1 MSSSTVG
8 VGVDDLVTGEAVALE
23 LPAAG
28 IAIRALSGFVDVV
41 IAGMALFA
49 GLFLVSLMSL
59 SADAAIIG
67 AALTVLVALVTV
79 GLPTTMETL
88 TRGRSVGKLATGLRT
103 VRDDAGPIGFRH
115 ALTRALVGFVEIW
128 LLLGVPALIS
138 GLVSNKGK
146 RLGDYAAGTYV
157 VRERV
162 HLTLPPPPMMPPHL
176 AAWAAGADI
185 ARLPDGLAMAVRQF
199 LMRAPLLSPPS
210 RATLGVQLHD
220 EVVTYV
226 APQPP
231 RHPSRGR
238 ARGGHR
244 RSAAPRLDPAAAR
257 RRAAPSAHPGGPD
270 RHHLHVASATEVR
283 SCLRRSGPAQ
293 LPAIIVRPAISM
305 GLVWSLAAMVQHR
318 HSTNNETWVSPSETQ
333 ARVPDRGRRASSRS
347 VEGGRR

>member
-1 MSSSTVG
+1 MSNSTVG

-28 IAIRALSGFVDVV
+28 IALRALSGFLDLL
-41 IAGMALFA
+41 IAGVAMWI
-49 GLFLVSLMSL
+49 GLFVATTTTLN
-59 SADAAIIG
+59 ADDAIIG
-67 AALTVLVALVTV
+67 VAMTVLVALVSV
-79 GLPTTMETL
+79 VLPTMLETL

-128 LLLGVPALIS
+128 ALFGVPALVS
-138 GLVSNKGK
+138 AMVSNKGK

-162 HLTLPPPPMMPPHL
+162 HMTLPPPPMMPPHL

-199 LMRAPLLSPPS
+199 LMRAPLLSPQS

-220 EVVTYV
+220 EVVTYL

-231 RHPSRGR
+231 AGTHPELVL
-238 ARGGHR
+238 
-244 RSAAPRLDPAAAR
+244 AAVIADR
-257 RRAAPSAHPGGPD
+257 RRRDAIRLLRDAA
-270 RHHLHVASATEVR
+270 
-283 SCLRRSGPAQ
+283 LRRRLIPADPIDS
-293 LPAIIVRPAISM
+293 LPR
-305 GLVWSLAAMVQHR
+305 
-318 HSTNNETWVSPSETQ
+318 
-333 ARVPDRGRRASSRS
+333 
-347 VEGGRR
+347 

>member
-28 IAIRALSGFVDVV
+28 IAIRALSGFVDIV
-41 IAGMALFA
+41 IAVIALFA
-49 GLFLVSLMSL
+49 GLFGVIAMTMN
-59 SADAAIIG
+59 ADAAIFG
-67 AALTVLVALVTV
+67 AAMTVLVALVTV

-88 TRGRSVGKLATGLRT
+88 TRGRSVGKIATGLRT

-115 ALTRALVGFVEIW
+115 SLTRALVGFVEIW
-128 LLLGVPALIS
+128 VMSGVPALVS
-138 GLVSNKGK
+138 GLVSNKCK

-199 LMRAPLLSPPS
+199 LMRAPLLSPQS
-210 RATLGVQLHD
+210 RATLGVQLCD

-231 RHPSRGR
+231 VGIHPEVVL
-238 ARGGHR
+238 
-244 RSAAPRLDPAAAR
+244 AAVIADR
-257 RRAAPSAHPGGPD
+257 RRRDSIRLQRDG
-270 RHHLHVASATEVR
+270 E
-283 SCLRRSGPAQ
+283 LRRRLIPAD
-293 LPAIIVRPAISM
+293 PIDTS
-305 GLVWSLAAMVQHR
+305 
-318 HSTNNETWVSPSETQ
+318 ST
-333 ARVPDRGRRASSRS
+333 
-347 VEGGRR
+347 

>member
-28 IAIRALSGFVDVV
+28 IAIRALSGVLDLLIAAVAMFV
-41 IAGMALFA
+41 
-49 GLFLVSLMSL
+49 GLFVATAMTQN
-59 SADAAIIG
+59 ADDALIG
-67 AALTVLVALVTV
+67 AAMTVLLALVSV

-128 LLLGVPALIS
+128 ALSGVPALVS
-138 GLVSNKGK
+138 GLVSHKGK

-162 HLTLPPPPMMPPHL
+162 HMTLPPPPMMPLQL

-199 LMRAPLLSPPS
+199 LMRAPRLSPQS
-210 RATLGVQLHD
+210 RAALGVQLRD

-231 RHPSRGR
+231 VGIHPEVVL
-238 ARGGHR
+238 
-244 RSAAPRLDPAAAR
+244 AAVIADR
-257 RRAAPSAHPGGPD
+257 RRRDAIRLQRDAA
-270 RHHLHVASATEVR
+270 
-283 SCLRRSGPAQ
+283 LRRRLIPADPIDE
-293 LPAIIVRPAISM
+293 LS
-305 GLVWSLAAMVQHR
+305 
-318 HSTNNETWVSPSETQ
+318 
-333 ARVPDRGRRASSRS
+333 
-347 VEGGRR
+347 

>member
-1 MSSSTVG
+1 MSSSTLG

-28 IAIRALSGFVDVV
+28 IAIRALSGALDLLVAVV
-41 IAGMALFA
+41 ALVI
-49 GLFLVSLMSL
+49 GLTVATMMTGN
-59 SADAAIIG
+59 ADDAIIG
-67 AALTVLVALVTV
+67 VAMTVLIALVSV
-79 GLPTTMETL
+79 GLPTAMETL

-128 LLLGVPALIS
+128 TLFGVPALVS
-138 GLVSNKGK
+138 GLVSSKGK

-162 HLTLPPPPMMPPHL
+162 HMTLPPPPMMPPQL

-199 LMRAPLLSPPS
+199 LMRAPLLSPQS
-210 RATLGVQLHD
+210 RAALGVQLRD

-231 RHPSRGR
+231 VDSHPELVL
-238 ARGGHR
+238 
-244 RSAAPRLDPAAAR
+244 AAVIADR
-257 RRAAPSAHPGGPD
+257 RRRDAIRLERDAA
-270 RHHLHVASATEVR
+270 
-283 SCLRRSGPAQ
+283 LRRRLIPTDPIDSQ
-293 LPAIIVRPAISM
+293 
-305 GLVWSLAAMVQHR
+305 
-318 HSTNNETWVSPSETQ
+318 
-333 ARVPDRGRRASSRS
+333 SS
-347 VEGGRR
+347 